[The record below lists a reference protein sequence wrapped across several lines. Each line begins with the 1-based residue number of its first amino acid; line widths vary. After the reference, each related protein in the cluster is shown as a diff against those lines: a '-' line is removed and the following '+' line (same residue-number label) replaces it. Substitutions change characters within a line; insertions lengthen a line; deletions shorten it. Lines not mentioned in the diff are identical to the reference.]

1 MSTYTPNEMMTIA
14 SARALR
20 NEDVCFVGIGQ
31 PSAAA
36 NLARLT
42 HAPDITLIYESG
54 TLSTKPNVLPL
65 SIGDPELCETALTTV
80 SVPEM
85 FRYWLQGGRITVG
98 FLGGAQIDV
107 SGEEEVRLGR
117 QRVERLQRGRP
128 HRCAAECGAESFDRR
143 LTRPTEWEVCRPTT
157 GGRAGTHP
165 SAPSISSRIS
175 RLNSSAYSIGSS
187 LVKTSRNPWT
197 IRFVASFSVM
207 PRLIR

>member
-1 MSTYTPNEMMTIA
+1 MLNYQQPDAKGHFGPYGGTFVAETLVH
-14 SARALR
+14 ALDELKAAYDQALQDPSFMAEFR
-20 NEDVCFVGIGQ
+20 HELKHFVGR
-31 PSAAA
+31 PSPIYHA
-36 NLARLT
+36 ARLSR
-42 HAPDITLIYESG
+42 E
-54 TLSTKPNVLPL
+54 V
-65 SIGDPELCETALTTV
+65 
-80 SVPEM
+80 
-85 FRYWLQGGRITVG
+85 
-98 FLGGAQIDV
+98 GGAQIDV